1 VRRLELKQ
9 IHVCQRCGRGRADLA
24 AGASVVLR
32 VSLDPLRARELAG
45 EEEPGVPWLSAFL
58 LAQLRRDGRQPHEVV
73 LDVGPG
79 GLRGLLSF
87 SRAGEPEVLACTAQ
101 EGLGVAVRGALPLYA
116 TDEALAHEASQRD
129 PEPSGTVH

>member
-1 VRRLELKQ
+1 MRRLELKQ

-24 AGASVVLR
+24 SGSSVVMR

-45 EEEPGVPWLSAFL
+45 EEDPCVPWLSAFL
-58 LAQLRRDGRQPHEVV
+58 LAQLRREGREPHEVV
-73 LDVGPG
+73 IDVGPG
-79 GLRGLLSF
+79 GLRSLLSF

-116 TDEALAHEASQRD
+116 TDEALALEADRSD